1 MAQQLVRSQ
10 EDERA
15 RLSRELH
22 DGISQVLVSIKLSL
36 EAARERLRQSLP
48 EQPQALAHI
57 DRPLGGALDRLNSAV
72 GEVRRISHNLR
83 PTLLDDLGLPAA
95 LEHLGREFAIPS
107 TDGAPPLAVRL
118 RTTGRPVKLPDA
130 YATALFRVTQEALTN
145 VMRHAGATRAD
156 MTLAYSAHD
165 LRLTISDDGRGFD
178 FAAVQQDPRRGIGL
192 RNMRERMSALSG
204 LAAPAG
210 RGCPY
215 RDDLSMTDTPDAI
228 RLLLVD
234 DHPLVRDGLRLR
246 LETVPRLRVVG
257 EAGNAQAALAFLATC
272 LAQDPQGDTLPHL
285 VLMDLNM
292 PGVGGLEL
300 TALLHERYPQIA
312 VLVLSMHDN
321 PEYMVQAVKAGARG
335 YLLKD
340 EPAEEIVTAIGAV
353 VAGRTYFSAAAAVRL
368 SQASAPATL
377 LTQRERDVLRHI
389 ADGQANKQIALAL
402 GLSVRTV
409 ETHRLNIK
417 RKLGIDGQ
425 AELIKYAV
433 ENRGV

>member
-1 MAQQLVRSQ
+1 M
-10 EDERA
+10 
-15 RLSRELH
+15 
-22 DGISQVLVSIKLSL
+22 
-36 EAARERLRQSLP
+36 
-48 EQPQALAHI
+48 
-57 DRPLGGALDRLNSAV
+57 N
-72 GEVRRISHNLR
+72 
-83 PTLLDDLGLPAA
+83 
-95 LEHLGREFAIPS
+95 
-107 TDGAPPLAVRL
+107 
-118 RTTGRPVKLPDA
+118 
-130 YATALFRVTQEALTN
+130 
-145 VMRHAGATRAD
+145 
-156 MTLAYSAHD
+156 
-165 LRLTISDDGRGFD
+165 
-178 FAAVQQDPRRGIGL
+178 
-192 RNMRERMSALSG
+192 
-204 LAAPAG
+204 
-210 RGCPY
+210 
-215 RDDLSMTDTPDAI
+215 DTPDAI
-228 RLLLVD
+228 RLLLID

-257 EAGNAQAALAFLATC
+257 EAGNAAAALAFLASC
-272 LAQDPQGDTLPHL
+272 HAEDPQGDTLPHL

-300 TALLHERYPQIA
+300 TAQLHERYPQIA

-340 EPAEEIVTAIGAV
+340 EPAEEIITAISAV
-353 VAGRTYFSAAAAVRL
+353 MEGRSYFSAAAAVRL
-368 SQASAPATL
+368 SSASAPATL

-389 ADGQANKQIALAL
+389 ASGQANKQIAHAL

>member
-1 MAQQLVRSQ
+1 M
-10 EDERA
+10 
-15 RLSRELH
+15 
-22 DGISQVLVSIKLSL
+22 
-36 EAARERLRQSLP
+36 
-48 EQPQALAHI
+48 
-57 DRPLGGALDRLNSAV
+57 N
-72 GEVRRISHNLR
+72 
-83 PTLLDDLGLPAA
+83 
-95 LEHLGREFAIPS
+95 
-107 TDGAPPLAVRL
+107 
-118 RTTGRPVKLPDA
+118 
-130 YATALFRVTQEALTN
+130 
-145 VMRHAGATRAD
+145 
-156 MTLAYSAHD
+156 
-165 LRLTISDDGRGFD
+165 
-178 FAAVQQDPRRGIGL
+178 
-192 RNMRERMSALSG
+192 
-204 LAAPAG
+204 
-210 RGCPY
+210 
-215 RDDLSMTDTPDAI
+215 DTPDAI
-228 RLLLVD
+228 RLLLID

-257 EAGNAQAALAFLATC
+257 EAGNAAAALAFLASC
-272 LAQDPQGDTLPHL
+272 HAEDPQGDTLPHL

-300 TALLHERYPQIA
+300 TAQLHERYPQIA

-340 EPAEEIVTAIGAV
+340 EPAEEIITAISAV
-353 VAGRTYFSAAAAVRL
+353 MEGRSYFSAAAAVRL
-368 SQASAPATL
+368 SSASAPATL

-389 ADGQANKQIALAL
+389 ASGQANKQIAQAL

>member
-1 MAQQLVRSQ
+1 M
-10 EDERA
+10 
-15 RLSRELH
+15 
-22 DGISQVLVSIKLSL
+22 
-36 EAARERLRQSLP
+36 
-48 EQPQALAHI
+48 I
-57 DRPLGGALDRLNSAV
+57 DKPD
-72 GEVRRISHNLR
+72 
-83 PTLLDDLGLPAA
+83 
-95 LEHLGREFAIPS
+95 
-107 TDGAPPLAVRL
+107 AVRL
-118 RTTGRPVKLPDA
+118 
-130 YATALFRVTQEALTN
+130 
-145 VMRHAGATRAD
+145 
-156 MTLAYSAHD
+156 
-165 LRLTISDDGRGFD
+165 
-178 FAAVQQDPRRGIGL
+178 
-192 RNMRERMSALSG
+192 
-204 LAAPAG
+204 
-210 RGCPY
+210 
-215 RDDLSMTDTPDAI
+215 
-228 RLLLVD
+228 LLID

-246 LETVPRLRVVG
+246 LETVPQLRVVG
-257 EAGNAQAALAFLATC
+257 EAGNAAGAQAFLAAC
-272 LAQDPQGDTLPHL
+272 MAEDPQGGTLPHL

-340 EPAEEIVTAIGAV
+340 EPAQEIIAAIDAV
-353 VAGRTYFSAAAAVRL
+353 MAGRSYFSAAAAVRL
-368 SQASAPATL
+368 SQASALATL

-389 ADGQANKQIALAL
+389 ADGHANKQIAQML

>member
-1 MAQQLVRSQ
+1 M
-10 EDERA
+10 
-15 RLSRELH
+15 
-22 DGISQVLVSIKLSL
+22 
-36 EAARERLRQSLP
+36 
-48 EQPQALAHI
+48 
-57 DRPLGGALDRLNSAV
+57 N
-72 GEVRRISHNLR
+72 
-83 PTLLDDLGLPAA
+83 
-95 LEHLGREFAIPS
+95 
-107 TDGAPPLAVRL
+107 
-118 RTTGRPVKLPDA
+118 
-130 YATALFRVTQEALTN
+130 
-145 VMRHAGATRAD
+145 
-156 MTLAYSAHD
+156 
-165 LRLTISDDGRGFD
+165 
-178 FAAVQQDPRRGIGL
+178 
-192 RNMRERMSALSG
+192 
-204 LAAPAG
+204 
-210 RGCPY
+210 
-215 RDDLSMTDTPDAI
+215 DTPDAI
-228 RLLLVD
+228 RLLLID

-257 EAGNAQAALAFLATC
+257 EAGNAAAALAFLASC
-272 LAQDPQGDTLPHL
+272 HAEDPQGDTLPHL

-300 TALLHERYPQIA
+300 TAQLHERYPQIA

-340 EPAEEIVTAIGAV
+340 EPAEEILTAISAV
-353 VAGRTYFSAAAAVRL
+353 MEGRSYFSAAAAVRL
-368 SQASAPATL
+368 SSASAPATL

-389 ADGQANKQIALAL
+389 ASGQANKQIAHTL